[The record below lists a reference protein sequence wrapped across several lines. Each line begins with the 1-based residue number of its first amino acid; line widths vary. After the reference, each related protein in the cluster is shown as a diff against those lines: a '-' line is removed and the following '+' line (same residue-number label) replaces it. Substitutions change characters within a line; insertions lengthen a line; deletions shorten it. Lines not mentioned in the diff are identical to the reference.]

1 MIMQAEDLGAQLTAS
16 VTARGESTKPGP
28 NGTDQTNN
36 LPQPN
41 EHLQQQPF
49 GQSLERAASL
59 RKTFDHFLFLAAHIP
74 PCCPHAALSPPSFPP
89 TAWWEEKANPYNQ
102 FNSQLSKTQKTFA
115 SRQTAQISII
125 NTISNTKELAIVTC
139 ATGSTGNF
147 EVLHH
152 ISTEHSAA
160 AGGTSLKPTVF
171 CGLGL
176 REATLGV
183 WTEDHY
189 GWTVLKKFSKEV
201 LVPSVPDILHSVDS
215 GLSDEPEGGESFYMP
230 AFIILNGR
238 ALEKLDE
245 MPDKSYQSL
254 LLALS
259 DLAGEDLKTYFADS
273 LQPGEEI
280 TADEL
285 AQRLINNREEAP
297 YGAQL
302 QAAYAWWK
310 NEGADLPAGY
320 TPTPESEMSEGMRRA
335 RQRWEESLNELEADA
350 DGEKREASKRPPK
363 TQGTKREETV
373 AEKAPTVP
381 ATPSE
386 LKVGQTVIA
395 TAASVAHFGTV
406 TRIHLE
412 GTARHWPRATNQ
424 PAGKA
429 SRHQSPAGKPPA
441 TQPSSLPKKRKLPD
455 IAKLCAP
462 DVRGT
467 EDGGRPAGR
476 KPRSIRREDG
486 AIEELEEKKNV
497 SFTATNDGMEENPY
511 RRGGGFVSGAA
522 EPTED
527 QAPPIGQANDP
538 SPDSLL
544 DEVTKQ
550 LLSRLG
556 STASPGAP
564 AVGLGP
570 GAPAA
575 AAIGNAPPPQPSG
588 GSPAVRDDVGTLL
601 SILGVQTARRQAE
614 AAERL
619 SDHAVRQANAI
630 EQANA
635 LHASD
640 ADLKRRGAKHVP
652 AHRKQYLLT
661 VTTTTGHSPAP
672 SLMPLTAQLLG
683 MTDKNNI
690 KTEFGEKLSTG
701 GRQEVFINN
710 KAADALSTGILVGH
724 HFEPANIGF
733 YTVSNAP
740 FRDPTK
746 ASVVSTT
753 NGLVK
758 LTKATLKLATKTF
771 GPTSYP
777 EMFFKRA
784 QELAE
789 EKDGEIEDVMRNFD
803 APNLQRHVFRPP
815 PAGRA
820 LPPCARKPTDA
831 AATVGNQHAHQSG
844 GPPRSP
850 GPEAP
855 PRPPPQRPQRPPP
868 MMFQQP
874 PPQCPARHPLPPNQP
889 QPVPAPSPTSP
900 SPTST
905 SPN

>member
-1 MIMQAEDLGAQLTAS
+1 MLPPRRSFSTVISAHGS
-16 VTARGESTKPGP
+16 VGG
-28 NGTDQTNN
+28 
-36 LPQPN
+36 
-41 EHLQQQPF
+41 
-49 GQSLERAASL
+49 
-59 RKTFDHFLFLAAHIP
+59 
-74 PCCPHAALSPPSFPP
+74 
-89 TAWWEEKANPYNQ
+89 KANPYNQ

-259 DLAGEDLKTYFADS
+259 DLAGEDLKTHFADS

-320 TPTPESEMSEGMRRA
+320 TPTPESKMSEGMRRA
-335 RQRWEESLNELEADA
+335 RQRWEKSLNELEADA
-350 DGEKREASKRPPK
+350 DDEKMEASKRPPK
-363 TQGTKREETV
+363 TQGTKREETD

-406 TRIHLE
+406 SRIHLE
-412 GTARHWPRATNQ
+412 GTARLYSVRTTIQGRQLTLEKLPPEALAACHQ
-424 PAGKA
+424 SPAGKA

-527 QAPPIGQANDP
+527 QAPPIGQAHDP
-538 SPDSLL
+538 SPNSLL

-575 AAIGNAPPPQPSG
+575 AAMGNAPPPQPRG

-701 GRQEVFINN
+701 GRQEVFIITRRPTHFQP
-710 KAADALSTGILVGH
+710 ASSWAITSSQQILD
-724 HFEPANIGF
+724 F
-733 YTVSNAP
+733 T
-740 FRDPTK
+740 
-746 ASVVSTT
+746 
-753 NGLVK
+753 
-758 LTKATLKLATKTF
+758 
-771 GPTSYP
+771 
-777 EMFFKRA
+777 
-784 QELAE
+784 
-789 EKDGEIEDVMRNFD
+789 
-803 APNLQRHVFRPP
+803 
-815 PAGRA
+815 
-820 LPPCARKPTDA
+820 
-831 AATVGNQHAHQSG
+831 
-844 GPPRSP
+844 RSP
-850 GPEAP
+850 TRLSETQ
-855 PRPPPQRPQRPPP
+855 PRTPSC
-868 MMFQQP
+868 QP
-874 PPQCPARHPLPPNQP
+874 LTA
-889 QPVPAPSPTSP
+889 S
-900 SPTST
+900 
-905 SPN
+905 